1 MATMMAET
9 TPPTGGWSPET
20 QPSRPPLGRRLA
32 VMKADQIKERLHQAT
47 HRGHTKATEE
57 ELEAVTAVVLAILAE
72 VTTELAAVI
81 GELSARIEALEAAV
95 GT

>member
-1 MATMMAET
+1 MVPVGVVALLGGVAVTGDATVPAV
-9 TPPTGGWSPET
+9 GC
-20 QPSRPPLGRRLA
+20 R

-47 HRGHTKATEE
+47 HRGHAKATEE